1 MKTYLKLFLAAGFI
15 AIAVLGSK
23 AQTQGEALERGSAV
37 TFFGID
43 FSRCKGVMLG
53 ATAEEMRDNYFPA
66 INTLL
71 IVEEDKYNV
80 KKALMKSEVTNDPRE
95 VNRLNKTLD
104 VANFNLYSTKEITPL
119 ESQDIAQMVQR
130 YNLKDNKGI
139 GLVFIAESLDK
150 LKNIGTYYLVY
161 FSIPEGKVILYE
173 KVMGSSRGFGIRN
186 YWAHTI
192 YDILQPGL
200 QMKLEQKYMP
210 KKTK

>member
-1 MKTYLKLFLAAGFI
+1 MKTYLKLFLALGFM
-15 AIAVLGSK
+15 AITVSATK
-23 AQTQGEALERGSAV
+23 AQSTSEVLERGSAV

-43 FSRCKGVMLG
+43 FSKCKGVMLG

-71 IVEEDKYNV
+71 LAEEEKYNV
-80 KKALMKSEVTNDPRE
+80 KKALMKSDVTYDPRE

-130 YNLKDNKGI
+130 YNLKDKKGN
-139 GLVFIAESLDK
+139 GLVFIAESFDK

-173 KVMGSSRGFGIRN
+173 KVIGSSRGFGIRN
-186 YWAHTI
+186 YWAYTI
-192 YDILQPGL
+192 YDILKSGL